1 MNIIS
6 FEGIEGSGK
15 SSLIKNLKNYY
26 KNHALDVFFTKEP
39 GGTELGEK
47 IREILLDPTS
57 EIDPSSELLLLMA
70 DRVHHVKNKINPNL
84 NENKIVFCD
93 RYIDSTIAYQ
103 GGGRDLDDK
112 DIEGMIKMLK
122 LPIPDLTILL
132 DVPVETGLKRAKE
145 RSELDRFEKEDID
158 FHKKIRQSYLNLQKK
173 YPDRIIIFNAS
184 INENDVFEEV
194 LNYIKSK
201 IDDRD

>member
-1 MNIIS
+1 MFIS

-39 GGTELGEK
+39 GGTELGKK

-57 EIDPSSELLLLMA
+57 EIDPSSELFLLMA

-132 DVPVETGLKRAKE
+132 DVPVETGLMRAKE

-184 INENDVFEEV
+184 MNENDVFEEV
-194 LNYIKSK
+194 LNYIKSR

>member
-1 MNIIS
+1 MFIS

-103 GGGRDLDDK
+103 GGVRDLDDK

-132 DVPVETGLKRAKE
+132 DVPVETGLMRAKE

-184 INENDVFEEV
+184 MNENDVFEEV

>member
-1 MNIIS
+1 MFIS

-57 EIDPSSELLLLMA
+57 KIDPSSELFLLMA

-103 GGGRDLDDK
+103 GGGRNLDDK

-132 DVPVETGLKRAKE
+132 DVPVETGLMRAKE

-184 INENDVFEEV
+184 MNENDVFEEV

>member
-1 MNIIS
+1 MFIS

-26 KNHALDVFFTKEP
+26 ENHALDVFFTKEP

-57 EIDPSSELLLLMA
+57 EIDPSSELFLLMA

-132 DVPVETGLKRAKE
+132 DVPVETGLMRAKE

-184 INENDVFEEV
+184 MNENDVFEEV

>member
-1 MNIIS
+1 MFIS

-57 EIDPSSELLLLMA
+57 EIDPSSELFLLMA

-132 DVPVETGLKRAKE
+132 DVPVETGLMRAKE

-158 FHKKIRQSYLNLQKK
+158 FHKKIRQSYLNIQKK

-184 INENDVFEEV
+184 MNENDVFEEV

>member
-1 MNIIS
+1 MFIS

-57 EIDPSSELLLLMA
+57 EIDPSSELFLLMA

-132 DVPVETGLKRAKE
+132 DLPVETGLMRAKE

-184 INENDVFEEV
+184 MNENDVFEEV

>member
-1 MNIIS
+1 MFIS

-57 EIDPSSELLLLMA
+57 EIDPSSELFLLMA
-70 DRVHHVKNKINPNL
+70 DRVHHVKSKINPNL

-132 DVPVETGLKRAKE
+132 DVPVETGLMRAKE

-184 INENDVFEEV
+184 MNENDVFEEV

>member
-1 MNIIS
+1 MFIS

-15 SSLIKNLKNYY
+15 SSLIKNLKNYN

-57 EIDPSSELLLLMA
+57 EIDPSSELFLLMA

-132 DVPVETGLKRAKE
+132 DVPVETGLMRAKE

-184 INENDVFEEV
+184 MNENDVFEEV

>member
-1 MNIIS
+1 MFIS

-39 GGTELGEK
+39 GGTELGKK

-57 EIDPSSELLLLMA
+57 EIDPSSELFLLMA

-132 DVPVETGLKRAKE
+132 DVPVEMGLMRAKE

-184 INENDVFEEV
+184 MNENDVFEEV

>member
-1 MNIIS
+1 MFIS

-57 EIDPSSELLLLMA
+57 EIDPSSELFLLMA
-70 DRVHHVKNKINPNL
+70 DRIHHVKNKINPNL

-132 DVPVETGLKRAKE
+132 DVPVETGLMRAKE

-184 INENDVFEEV
+184 MNENDVFEEV

>member
-1 MNIIS
+1 
-6 FEGIEGSGK
+6 
-15 SSLIKNLKNYY
+15 
-26 KNHALDVFFTKEP
+26 
-39 GGTELGEK
+39 
-47 IREILLDPTS
+47 
-57 EIDPSSELLLLMA
+57 MA

-132 DVPVETGLKRAKE
+132 DVPVETGLMRAKE

-184 INENDVFEEV
+184 MNENDVFEEV

>member
-1 MNIIS
+1 MFIS

-39 GGTELGEK
+39 GGTELGDK

-57 EIDPSSELLLLMA
+57 KIDPSSELFLLMA

-132 DVPVETGLKRAKE
+132 DVPVETGLMRAKE
-145 RSELDRFEKEDID
+145 RSELDRFEKEDIN

-184 INENDVFEEV
+184 MNENDVFEEV

>member
-1 MNIIS
+1 MFIS

-57 EIDPSSELLLLMA
+57 EIDPSSELFLLMA

-132 DVPVETGLKRAKE
+132 DVPVEMGLMRAKE

-184 INENDVFEEV
+184 MNENDVFEEV

>member
-1 MNIIS
+1 MFIS

-57 EIDPSSELLLLMA
+57 KIDPSSELFLLMA

-132 DVPVETGLKRAKE
+132 DVPVEMGLMRAKE

-184 INENDVFEEV
+184 MNENNVFEEV

>member
-1 MNIIS
+1 MFIS

-57 EIDPSSELLLLMA
+57 KIDPSSELFLLMA

>member
-1 MNIIS
+1 MFIS

-26 KNHALDVFFTKEP
+26 KNHALNVFFTKEP

-57 EIDPSSELLLLMA
+57 EIDPSSELFLLMA

-132 DVPVETGLKRAKE
+132 DVPVETGLMRAKE

-184 INENDVFEEV
+184 MNENDVFEEV

>member
-1 MNIIS
+1 MFIS

-47 IREILLDPTS
+47 IREILLDPSS

-70 DRVHHVKNKINPNL
+70 DRVQHVKNKINPNL

-132 DVPVETGLKRAKE
+132 DVPVEMGLMRAKE

-158 FHKKIRQSYLNLQKK
+158 FHKKIRQSYLNLQKRF
-173 YPDRIIIFNAS
+173 PDRIIIFNAS
-184 INENDVFEEV
+184 MNENDVFEEV
-194 LNYIKSK
+194 LNFIKSK
-201 IDDRD
+201 IDD

>member
-1 MNIIS
+1 MFIS

-57 EIDPSSELLLLMA
+57 KIDPSSELFLLMA

-132 DVPVETGLKRAKE
+132 DVPVETGLMRAKE

>member
-1 MNIIS
+1 MFIS

-57 EIDPSSELLLLMA
+57 KIDPSSELFLLMA

-184 INENDVFEEV
+184 MNENDVFEEV

>member
-1 MNIIS
+1 MFIS

-57 EIDPSSELLLLMA
+57 EIDPSSELFLLMA

-132 DVPVETGLKRAKE
+132 DVPVETGLMRAKE

-184 INENDVFEEV
+184 MNENDVFEEV
-194 LNYIKSK
+194 HNYIKSK

>member
-1 MNIIS
+1 MFIS

-26 KNHALDVFFTKEP
+26 KNHTLDVFFTKEP

-57 EIDPSSELLLLMA
+57 EIDPSSELFLLMA

-132 DVPVETGLKRAKE
+132 DVPVETGLMRAKQ

-184 INENDVFEEV
+184 MNENDVFEEV

>member
-1 MNIIS
+1 MFIS

-70 DRVHHVKNKINPNL
+70 DRVQHVKNKINPNL

-112 DIEGMIKMLK
+112 DIEGIIKMLK

-132 DVPVETGLKRAKE
+132 DVPVEMGLMRAKE

-158 FHKKIRQSYLNLQKK
+158 FHKKIRQSYLNLQKRF
-173 YPDRIIIFNAS
+173 PDRIIIFNAS
-184 INENDVFEEV
+184 MNENDVFEEV
-194 LNYIKSK
+194 LNFIKSK
-201 IDDRD
+201 IDD

>member
-1 MNIIS
+1 MFIS

-39 GGTELGEK
+39 GGTELGKK

-57 EIDPSSELLLLMA
+57 EIDPSSELFLLMA

-132 DVPVETGLKRAKE
+132 DVPVETGLMRAKE

-184 INENDVFEEV
+184 MNENDVFEEV

>member
-1 MNIIS
+1 MFIS

-57 EIDPSSELLLLMA
+57 NIDPSSELFLLMA

-132 DVPVETGLKRAKE
+132 DVPVETGLMRAKE

-173 YPDRIIIFNAS
+173 YPDRIIISNAS
-184 INENDVFEEV
+184 MNENDVFEEV

>member
-1 MNIIS
+1 MFIS

-15 SSLIKNLKNYY
+15 SSLIKSLKNYY

-57 EIDPSSELLLLMA
+57 EIDPSSELFLLMA

-84 NENKIVFCD
+84 NENRIVFCD

-132 DVPVETGLKRAKE
+132 DVPVETGLMRAKE

-184 INENDVFEEV
+184 MNENDVFKEV

>member
-1 MNIIS
+1 MFIS

-103 GGGRDLDDK
+103 GGGRNLDDK

-132 DVPVETGLKRAKE
+132 DVPVETGLMRAKE

>member
-1 MNIIS
+1 MFIS

-57 EIDPSSELLLLMA
+57 EIDPSSELFLLMA

-132 DVPVETGLKRAKE
+132 DVPVEMGLMRAKE

-184 INENDVFEEV
+184 MNENDVFEEV
-194 LNYIKSK
+194 LNYIKSR

>member
-1 MNIIS
+1 MFIS

-57 EIDPSSELLLLMA
+57 KIDPSSELFLLMA

-132 DVPVETGLKRAKE
+132 DVPVETGLMRAKE

-184 INENDVFEEV
+184 MNENDVFEEV

>member
-1 MNIIS
+1 MFIS

-57 EIDPSSELLLLMA
+57 EIDPSSELFLLMA

-132 DVPVETGLKRAKE
+132 DVPVETGLMRAKE

-158 FHKKIRQSYLNLQKK
+158 FHKKIRQSYLNLQKRF
-173 YPDRIIIFNAS
+173 PDRIIIFNAS
-184 INENDVFEEV
+184 MNENDVFEEV
-194 LNYIKSK
+194 LNFIKSK
-201 IDDRD
+201 IDD

>member
-1 MNIIS
+1 MFIS

-57 EIDPSSELLLLMA
+57 KIDPSSELFLLMA

-132 DVPVETGLKRAKE
+132 DVPVETGLMRAKE

-173 YPDRIIIFNAS
+173 YPERIIIFNAS
-184 INENDVFEEV
+184 MNENDVFEEV

>member
-1 MNIIS
+1 MFIS

-57 EIDPSSELLLLMA
+57 NIDPSSELFLLMA

-112 DIEGMIKMLK
+112 DIEVMIKMLK

-132 DVPVETGLKRAKE
+132 DVPVETGLMRAKE

>member
-1 MNIIS
+1 MFIS

-15 SSLIKNLKNYY
+15 SSLIKSLKNYY

-57 EIDPSSELLLLMA
+57 EIDPSSELFLLMA

-132 DVPVETGLKRAKE
+132 DVPVETGLMRAKE

-158 FHKKIRQSYLNLQKK
+158 FHKKIRQSYLNLQNK

-184 INENDVFEEV
+184 MNENDVFKEV

>member
-1 MNIIS
+1 MFIS

>member
-1 MNIIS
+1 MFIS

-158 FHKKIRQSYLNLQKK
+158 FHKKIRQSYLKHKKK

>member
-1 MNIIS
+1 MFIS

-57 EIDPSSELLLLMA
+57 KIDPSSELFLLMA

-103 GGGRDLDDK
+103 GGGRNLDDK

>member
-1 MNIIS
+1 MFIS

-132 DVPVETGLKRAKE
+132 DVPVETGLMRAKE

-158 FHKKIRQSYLNLQKK
+158 FHKKIRQSYLNLKKK

-184 INENDVFEEV
+184 MNENDVFEEV

>member
-1 MNIIS
+1 MFIT

-57 EIDPSSELLLLMA
+57 EIDPSSELFLLMA

-132 DVPVETGLKRAKE
+132 DVPVEMGLMRAKE

-184 INENDVFEEV
+184 MNENDVFEEV
-194 LNYIKSK
+194 LNYIKSR

>member
-1 MNIIS
+1 MFIS

-57 EIDPSSELLLLMA
+57 NIDPSSELFLLMA

-132 DVPVETGLKRAKE
+132 DVPVETGLMRAKV

-173 YPDRIIIFNAS
+173 ISR
-184 INENDVFEEV
+184 
-194 LNYIKSK
+194 
-201 IDDRD
+201 

>member
-1 MNIIS
+1 MFIS

-57 EIDPSSELLLLMA
+57 EIDPSSELFLLMA

-132 DVPVETGLKRAKE
+132 DVPVETGLMRAKE

-184 INENDVFEEV
+184 MNENDVFEEV

-201 IDDRD
+201 IDDRY